1 MSLPAPP
8 AYTPYMKLSSRMFPI
23 PLLLLAVILPLVLY
37 GARAAG
43 SAPSTPPRVNTL
55 MEILALIEERHTP
68 QTDPKKI
75 VYAGIQ
81 GMLSTLDPHSNFFDE
96 EAFREMRE
104 EQKGAF
110 YGLGIVINKPGRY
123 QPLRVVAPIADTP
136 AARLGI
142 RAGDVITH
150 IRDASADV
158 DVETLGLTIS
168 EAVRHLRGPKGS
180 EVEITIDRPG
190 LKEPLVFKI
199 ARDAVKTPAVNQ
211 AFMIRPG
218 IGYIH
223 IANFSETTAFELDRA
238 LEQLDK
244 QGAKKL
250 LLDLQGN
257 PGGILEQAIAVS
269 SRFLDPND
277 LVVYTEGREP
287 GSRQNF
293 NARRESNK
301 IDWPV
306 VVLINRGS
314 ASASE
319 IVAGALQDHDRAVI
333 VGETSF
339 GKGLVQSVFP
349 LSENTGLALTT
360 QKYYTPSGRSIQR
373 PYASNED
380 EYYLENFQRDAVP
393 KPADRSH
400 QFNTETGR
408 QVFGGGGITPDIAA
422 KEPELAE
429 TEVELARLSA
439 FSQFVNPLPA
449 EKRTLYAADREKL
462 FADFVHY
469 AATLDSD
476 FLAVKLETC
485 KAQLLLRLKAELA
498 LLDGGMTAR
507 DRVLLESSVTVAKA
521 LTALEDSEKLLAS
534 RKKAQLLRRQTIQA
548 ARNEEPGR

>member
-476 FLAVKLETC
+476 FQAVKLETC